1 MEERVI
7 ELLKAVC
14 DRIFRRIQDPAK
26 TPWPESPE
34 QLREEVR
41 RYE

>member
-1 MEERVI
+1 MEERAI

-26 TPWPESPE
+26 APWPESPE
-34 QLREEVR
+34 QLREEAR